1 MLTIH
6 LLGHSYLAKDGKPV
20 NASVKAV
27 ALLIYLTLQRR
38 PQHREHLAELM
49 WNTPD
54 ALRNLRVELHRLR
67 HLELDLFPS
76 HQPLLEAALPTD
88 LDRWLREAD
97 HLPDSRLGEWLSQGS
112 GLPLSGLEDLGS
124 TEFREWV
131 DSQRWVI
138 SQEVEAAFSRVYA
151 RSVQNGRLA
160 AAGLI
165 RARADQLGMQ
175 LHITPAP
182 SRTTGSVKF
191 ERTELTR
198 RFRQLLERA
207 RETPQLVILS
217 GRSSEGKREL
227 LQGAVAGS
235 DWQALQMQ
243 ASPHPELQR
252 AAFLHQLMRLL
263 PPERHAEAHALLAQP
278 GHREED
284 LVRAWT
290 LVAATGN
297 PLVIAIHDIGQAT
310 PFLTTSMQF
319 AMNLPSS
326 LMLVLSPSSAD
337 EQHALRDAL
346 GTVDRSRLHH
356 LELPALAVHEVMDA
370 VSERQQ
376 LLSADQRRAYAT
388 RVVQQSDGLDLHA
401 RALIEA
407 DLDLPG
413 TRLPLPAGVRD
424 ALLGELGTL
433 PPAFRGALARLSLM
447 YGPLDS
453 AVARVLLGSDAP
465 AVLAQAAA
473 LGLLTTAAPEETVR
487 MPGLVYQASD
497 LEDGLCF
504 ASELLRVALAGT
516 LSSSERRELR
526 TVLAAHHL
534 PLQPALARYY
544 AARAGLND
552 LAAQAEAA
560 QADLE
565 RASAQLAA
573 PVSHP
578 AAQVSASAVAPA
590 RRAADPCQN
599 EPGDMPLT
607 RTERRTSNGYRVA
620 TERGQLQILRN
631 GLYAQPPLLRLLWP
645 AVPAGNWDMVA
656 RLDVQNSAAE
666 LERTD
671 SSYAFAI
678 RVGGGPQVVY
688 TQHAACELT
697 QGQHLGAQVPLG
709 CWFAL
714 AGTGDGGPLELS
726 VKSLDI
732 ALTIAAWR
740 WNGLTVVPLQQANST
755 GQLAG
760 RAAVAG

>member
-20 NASVKAV
+20 NASLKAV

-67 HLELDLFPS
+67 HLDLDLFPS

-182 SRTTGSVKF
+182 SRAMGSVKF

-227 LQGAVAGS
+227 IQGAVAGS

-252 AAFLHQLMRLL
+252 AAFLHQLLRLL

-290 LVAATGN
+290 LVAATGH

-337 EQHALRDAL
+337 GQHALRDAL
-346 GTVDRSRLHH
+346 GTVDRSRLHR
-356 LELPALAVHEVMDA
+356 LEVPALAVHEVMDA

-376 LLSADQRRAYAT
+376 LLSPDQRRAYAT

-401 RALIEA
+401 RELIEA
-407 DLDLPG
+407 DLELPG

-424 ALLGELGTL
+424 ALLGELGPL

-447 YGPLDS
+447 YGPLDM
-453 AVARVLLGSDAP
+453 AVAHVLLGSDAP
-465 AVLAQAAA
+465 AVLAQGAA

-487 MPGLVYQASD
+487 MPGLMYQASD

-504 ASELLRVALAGT
+504 SSELMRVALAGT

-526 TVLAAHHL
+526 SLLAVHHL
-534 PLQPALARYY
+534 TLQPALARYY
-544 AARAGLND
+544 ATRAGLTD
-552 LAAQAEAA
+552 VAAQA
-560 QADLE
+560 
-565 RASAQLAA
+565 SAQFPTPLAA
-573 PVSHP
+573 PI
-578 AAQVSASAVAPA
+578 SATATAPA
-590 RRAADPCQN
+590 RRAADPSQH
-599 EPGDMPLT
+599 EPEGVVT
-607 RTERRTSNGYRVA
+607 SRTECRTSNGYRVA
-620 TERGQLQILRN
+620 TERGHLQILRN

-645 AVPAGNWDMVA
+645 SVPAGSWDMVA
-656 RLDVQNSAAE
+656 RLDVQNSAPE
-666 LERTD
+666 LE
-671 SSYAFAI
+671 SSETAYAFAV
-678 RVGGGPQVVY
+678 RVGSGPQVVY
-688 TQHAACELT
+688 TQHAACEV
-697 QGQHLGAQVPLG
+697 QAGQQMGAQVPLG

-714 AGTGDGGPLELS
+714 SGTGDGGPLELS

-732 ALTIAAWR
+732 ALTIATWR
-740 WNGLTVVPLQQANST
+740 WNELTLLPVQRANSA
-755 GQLAG
+755 GQIAG

>member
-6 LLGHSYLAKDGKPV
+6 LLGHSYLDKDGKPV
-20 NASVKAV
+20 NASLKAV

-67 HLELDLFPS
+67 HLDLDLFPS
-76 HQPLLEAALPTD
+76 HQPLLEATLPTD
-88 LDRWLREAD
+88 LDRWLRDAD

-138 SQEVEAAFSRVYA
+138 TQEVEAAFSRVYA

-165 RARADQLGMQ
+165 RARAEQLGMQ
-175 LHITPAP
+175 LHITPVP
-182 SRTTGSVKF
+182 SQPTGSVKF

-198 RFRQLLERA
+198 RFRHLLDRA

-217 GRSSEGKREL
+217 GRSSDGKREL
-227 LQGAVAGS
+227 IQGAVAGS

-243 ASPHPELQR
+243 ASAHPELQR
-252 AAFLHQLMRLL
+252 AAFLHQLLRLL

-278 GHREED
+278 GSQEED

-290 LVAATGN
+290 LVAATGH
-297 PLVIAIHDIGQAT
+297 PLVIAVHDIGQAT
-310 PFLTTSMQF
+310 SFLTASMQF

-326 LMLVLSPSSAD
+326 LMLVLSPSSA
-337 EQHALRDAL
+337 EGQHALRDAL
-346 GTVDRSRLHH
+346 GTLDRSRLHH

-401 RALIEA
+401 RELIEA

-413 TRLPLPAGVRD
+413 TRLPLPAGVCD
-424 ALLGELGTL
+424 ALLGQLGGL
-433 PPAFRGALARLSLM
+433 PPAFRSALARLSLM
-447 YGPLDS
+447 YGPLDV
-453 AVARVLLGSDAP
+453 AVAHVLLGADAP
-465 AVLAQAAA
+465 AVLAQATA

-487 MPGLVYQASD
+487 MPGLIYQVSD

-526 TVLAAHHL
+526 TLLAAHHL
-534 PLQPALARYY
+534 ALQPALAWYY
-544 AARAGLND
+544 AARAGLSE
-552 LAAQAEAA
+552 LAAQA
-560 QADLE
+560 
-565 RASAQLAA
+565 RAQLPAPADFPAA
-573 PVSHP
+573 PVSAP
-578 AAQVSASAVAPA
+578 AVAPA
-590 RRAADPCQN
+590 RRAADPSQH
-599 EPGDMPLT
+599 ETGGT
-607 RTERRTSNGYRVA
+607 VTARTERRTSNGYRVA

-631 GLYAQPPLLRLLWP
+631 GLYASPPLLRLVWP
-645 AVPAGNWDMVA
+645 SVPAGNWDMVA
-656 RLDVQNSAAE
+656 RLDVQNSAPE
-666 LERTD
+666 LERPN
-671 SSYAFAI
+671 SSYGFAV
-678 RVGGGPQVVY
+678 RVGSGPQVVY
-688 TQHAACELT
+688 TQRSTYEL
-697 QGQHLGAQVPLG
+697 QSGQQLGAQVPLG

-740 WNGLTVVPLQQANST
+740 WNGQTLLPLKKAGSA
-755 GQLAG
+755 GHLAG
-760 RAAVAG
+760 PAALAG

>member
-6 LLGHSYLAKDGKPV
+6 LLGHSYLDKDGKPV
-20 NASVKAV
+20 NASLKAV

-67 HLELDLFPS
+67 HLDLDLFPS

-97 HLPDSRLGEWLSQGS
+97 HLPDSRLSEWLSQGS

-124 TEFREWV
+124 TAFREWV

-165 RARADQLGMQ
+165 RARAEQLGMQ
-175 LHITPAP
+175 LHITPAS
-182 SRTTGSVKF
+182 SRPLGTVKF

-198 RFRQLLERA
+198 RFRHLLDRA

-227 LQGAVAGS
+227 IQGAVAGS

-252 AAFLHQLMRLL
+252 AAFLHQLLRLL

-290 LVAATGN
+290 LVAAAGH
-297 PLVIAIHDIGQAT
+297 PLVIAIHDIEQAT
-310 PFLTTSMQF
+310 PFITTSMQF

-326 LMLVLSPSSAD
+326 LMLVLSPSSAAG
-337 EQHALRDAL
+337 QHALRDAL
-346 GTVDRSRLHH
+346 GTLDRSRLHH
-356 LELPALAVHEVMDA
+356 LELSALAVHEVMDA

-376 LLSADQRRAYAT
+376 LLSPDQRRAYAT

-401 RALIEA
+401 RELIEA

-413 TRLPLPAGVRD
+413 TRLPLPTGVRD
-424 ALLGELGTL
+424 ALLGQLGAL
-433 PPAFRGALARLSLM
+433 APSFRSALARLSLM

-453 AVARVLLGSDAP
+453 AVAHVLLGSDAP
-465 AVLAQAAA
+465 AVLTQATT

-487 MPGLVYQASD
+487 MPGLIYQVSD

-504 ASELLRVALAGT
+504 SSELLRVALAGT

-526 TVLAAHHL
+526 TLLAAYHL

-544 AARAGLND
+544 AARAGLTD
-552 LAAQAEAA
+552 LAAQA
-560 QADLE
+560 
-565 RASAQLAA
+565 SAGL
-573 PVSHP
+573 PTPP
-578 AAQVSASAVAPA
+578 AAAATLASPPAPTAALA
-590 RRAADPCQN
+590 RRTTDPSQH
-599 EPGDMPLT
+599 EPEGMQIT
-607 RTERRTSNGYRVA
+607 RTERRTCNGYRVA
-620 TERGQLQILRN
+620 TERGHLQILRN
-631 GLYAQPPLLRLLWP
+631 GLYAQPPLLRLVWP
-645 AVPAGNWDMVA
+645 SVPAGNWDMVA
-656 RLDVQNSAAE
+656 RLDVQNSATE
-666 LERTD
+666 LEGAGT
-671 SSYAFAI
+671 SYAFAV
-678 RVGGGPQVVY
+678 RVGSGPQVVY
-688 TQHAACELT
+688 TRHDAYEL
-697 QGQHLGAQVPLG
+697 QSGQQLGAQVPLG

-726 VKSLDI
+726 IQSLDI

-740 WNGLTVVPLQQANST
+740 WNGLTLLPLQKANSA

-760 RAAVAG
+760 RAALAG